1 MQQHEKWLSRAEDDL
16 KFARLGLEN
25 AFYAQVCFL
34 AQQSVEKSL
43 KAFLLFN
50 GRLYPKTHKLV
61 ELWPLCYEIKTELLG
76 YEKEFKV
83 IDGYYIPTRYP
94 DAVPASSVSMPS
106 LGDAKEALNAAEDV
120 HRIIKRWIEK
130 KSS

>member
-1 MQQHEKWLSRAEDDL
+1 MQQHEKWLSRAGDDL

-34 AQQSVEKSL
+34 AQQSIEKSL

-61 ELWPLCYEIKTELLG
+61 ELWPLCCEIKSELSG
-76 YEKEFKV
+76 YDKEFKI
-83 IDGYYIPTRYP
+83 IDGYYIPTMYS

-106 LGDAKEALNAAEDV
+106 PEDAKEALNTAEDV
-120 HRIIKRWIEK
+120 HRIIRRWIER
-130 KSS
+130 